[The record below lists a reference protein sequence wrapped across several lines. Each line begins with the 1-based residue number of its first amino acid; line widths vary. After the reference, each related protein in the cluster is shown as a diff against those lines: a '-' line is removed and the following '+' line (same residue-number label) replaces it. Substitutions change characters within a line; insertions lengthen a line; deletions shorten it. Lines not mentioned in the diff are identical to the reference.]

1 MHKNTYLALAILFFC
16 LAFAFD
22 LNLSN
27 AAQGPEWL
35 WVKTPLVAVVLASIS
50 LVAVVLCLAE
60 ERKQL
65 S

>member
-1 MHKNTYLALAILFFC
+1 MHKNTYLALAILFFG

-35 WVKTPLVAVVLASIS
+35 WVETPLVAAVLASIS
-50 LVAVVLCLAE
+50 LVAVVLCLAAE
-60 ERKQL
+60 KRQL

>member
-1 MHKNTYLALAILFFC
+1 MHKNTYLALAIFFFG

-35 WVKTPLVAVVLASIS
+35 WVETPLVAAVLASIS
-50 LVAVVLCLAE
+50 LVAVVLCLAAE
-60 ERKQL
+60 KRQL